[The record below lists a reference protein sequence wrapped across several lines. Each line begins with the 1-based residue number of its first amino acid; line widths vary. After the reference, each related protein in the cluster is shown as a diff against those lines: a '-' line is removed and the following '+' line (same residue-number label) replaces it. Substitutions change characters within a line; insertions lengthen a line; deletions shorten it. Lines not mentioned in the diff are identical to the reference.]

1 MKCPFCGCEE
11 TQVKDSRNTDD
22 NSAVRRR
29 RECPECGSRF
39 TTFERVQLRELI
51 VVKRNGER
59 TLFDRDKLE
68 KSITLAVRKRPI
80 SAERVEK
87 IVNSLQRKFESSG
100 ETEITTKQ
108 IGESVMEA
116 LSHLDNI
123 AYIRF
128 ASVYKDFRSIKD
140 LEDYIMTLQKKLENK
155 EESINKLDYKNKQLI
170 KEIHNKTAGAKT
182 FKNPLTRAVSGN
194 VKNTSTDIAIKN
206 DNIFAELNK
215 GKNNI
220 ENDEEKNVNLISQKK
235 VDEFLTTNAGE
246 EEDFDEVKQITK
258 QMNFLKK
265 ELKELKSFNQQITEQ
280 VKELIKNIKC
290 DNKNKLQIAQI
301 CQLLNLSPNT
311 TNRILT
317 NNKKGIKI

>member
-39 TTFERVQLRELI
+39 TTFERVQLRELT
-51 VVKRNGER
+51 VVKKNGEK

-68 KSITLAVRKRPI
+68 KSISLAVRKRPI

-100 ETEITTKQ
+100 ESEITTKE

-140 LEDYIMTLQKKLENK
+140 LEDFVATIEKLANHEN
-155 EESINKLDYKNKQLI
+155 I
-170 KEIHNKTAGAKT
+170 
-182 FKNPLTRAVSGN
+182 
-194 VKNTSTDIAIKN
+194 
-206 DNIFAELNK
+206 
-215 GKNNI
+215 
-220 ENDEEKNVNLISQKK
+220 
-235 VDEFLTTNAGE
+235 
-246 EEDFDEVKQITK
+246 
-258 QMNFLKK
+258 
-265 ELKELKSFNQQITEQ
+265 
-280 VKELIKNIKC
+280 
-290 DNKNKLQIAQI
+290 
-301 CQLLNLSPNT
+301 
-311 TNRILT
+311 
-317 NNKKGIKI
+317 

>member
-1 MKCPFCGCEE
+1 MVFNDDQLSKYNKYQ
-11 TQVKDSRNTDD
+11 TDS
-22 NSAVRRR
+22 
-29 RECPECGSRF
+29 
-39 TTFERVQLRELI
+39 Q
-51 VVKRNGER
+51 K
-59 TLFDRDKLE
+59 
-68 KSITLAVRKRPI
+68 
-80 SAERVEK
+80 
-87 IVNSLQRKFESSG
+87 
-100 ETEITTKQ
+100 
-108 IGESVMEA
+108 
-116 LSHLDNI
+116 
-123 AYIRF
+123 
-128 ASVYKDFRSIKD
+128 IKD

-220 ENDEEKNVNLISQKK
+220 ENDEEKNVNLLSQKK